1 LTFQNDNSTGGL
13 VPLLCRHRPAA
24 VWLFAQAARQH
35 AVLISDLKSVGKS
48 WGLKVFVQ
56 VGSIQSAVEAVQ
68 DGADILVVQ
77 GSDAGGH
84 QFRNNASI
92 MTLLP
97 EILDVLRKEMRH
109 QKIPVLAAGGITDGR
124 GLAAALAL
132 GMCFS
137 LLQAIVD

>member
-1 LTFQNDNSTGGL
+1 M
-13 VPLLCRHRPAA
+13 
-24 VWLFAQAARQH
+24 
-35 AVLISDLKSVGKS
+35 LISDLKSVGKS